1 MAEKL
6 DIASRLAEG
15 RPAVDNIQTY
25 VLACHVLG
33 YTNPDLTLHA
43 SQVSDWYGSEDGL
56 DLRALDADCGAL
68 EAAVAATEDAL
79 TRQDDQLGALSTA
92 WQGRSADVSREFLRM
107 HGEASSAARP
117 LCAPPRTRWP
127 RCETTCGTPSMRR
140 SQRRSPSRAAHL
152 TSGLPPR
159 RP

>member
-6 DIASRLAEG
+6 DVASRLAEG

-33 YTNPDLTLHA
+33 YANPDLTLHA

-68 EAAVAATEDAL
+68 EAAVAGRQVLAIARDEARSTNYLAQQIVESAGKLPVVVTPVAAGSGSAVPATK
-79 TRQDDQLGALSTA
+79 
-92 WQGRSADVSREFLRM
+92 
-107 HGEASSAARP
+107 
-117 LCAPPRTRWP
+117 
-127 RCETTCGTPSMRR
+127 
-140 SQRRSPSRAAHL
+140 
-152 TSGLPPR
+152 
-159 RP
+159 